1 MLGWSGKA
9 QTDFL
14 PILLL
19 SINILACV
27 LEHNPRQMWEEDF
40 THMVINFENLF
51 HWDVW
56 FIFSY
61 YLSVACKHLNN
72 WRNWAIYTAYKSTYF
87 IKCSWSSEAMNTQ
100 VLMVRGSL
108 LLAPWRVHRSVC
120 AYKHPV
126 NCISCSLCVTQG
138 GLDLMCKG
146 WHFLVAEK
154 KADSMIKEMIW
165 LLEA

>member
-56 FIFSY
+56 FIFTYSLFSY
-61 YLSVACKHLNN
+61 SFIQLFFSVACKHLNN
-72 WRNWAIYTAYKSTYF
+72 WRNWEIYTAYKSTYF

-100 VLMVRGSL
+100 VLIGDPFSL
-108 LLAPWRVHRSVC
+108 LHGESTGQCVPTNTPLTAFPAASVSHRVGWILC
-120 AYKHPV
+120 A
-126 NCISCSLCVTQG
+126 
-138 GLDLMCKG
+138 
-146 WHFLVAEK
+146 
-154 KADSMIKEMIW
+154 KAGTF
-165 LLEA
+165 